1 MSLRT
6 FRPSLRSALAGTAL
20 TMALSLL
27 GSSPVQAA
35 EAPEPVQQGS
45 FWGAAWEWLV
55 GSWAAAEDAALS
67 TLPAADED
75 TAERTIQDAG
85 WTIDPDG

>member
-6 FRPSLRSALAGTAL
+6 FRHSLRSVLAGTAL

-27 GSSPVQAA
+27 GSSPARAA
-35 EAPEPVQQGS
+35 EAPEPVHQVS
-45 FWGAAWEWLV
+45 FLDAAWEWLV
-55 GSWAAAEDAALS
+55 ESWA
-67 TLPAADED
+67 PADEPALPTQPVPD
-75 TAERTIQDAG
+75 AEAERSALDAG

>member
-6 FRPSLRSALAGTAL
+6 FRHSLRSALAGTAL

-35 EAPEPVQQGS
+35 DAPEPVLQGS
-45 FWGAAWEWLV
+45 FWDAAWEWLV
-55 GSWAAAEDAALS
+55 ESWTATDNPTLS
-67 TLPAADED
+67 TQPAPDAE
-75 TAERTIQDAG
+75 AERSALDAG